1 MLTTILAA
9 AVVLGVLIFVH
20 ELGHFWAAKAVGID
34 VPRFSI
40 GIGPR
45 LTGFRWRETEY
56 VISWLPLGGYVKMAG
71 MGEEEALEGLEGE
84 AAEPDREPSEGDFES
99 KPLWARF
106 VAISAGVVMNFFFA
120 AVAFGAI
127 AAVWGVPAPQE
138 ARIGGVQEN
147 GLPAEALELARLPHG
162 ARVER
167 VEGNRVSSFEDLRL
181 AMGSVPAGEVSLTLD
196 DGRRF
201 TFTMP
206 EGDSARA
213 RVVRSLSPVIRIE
226 PRVGQVVEGGPAD
239 SAGFRPDDRI
249 RAVEGEPVSSFQVFA
264 ARVEKSPGRPV
275 EVTVERGGESRTLTV
290 VPEEQVLA
298 AGGDT
303 LRYGRIRLGV
313 SESAAMTAASQQRQE
328 PGPVGAVTYG
338 FAETWRWTVRT
349 VEVLGRLVTGNVDP
363 GTLGGPVRIAQMSG
377 DVARIG
383 GQAFLNFMAVISIN
397 LAILN
402 LLPIPVLDGGWLLFL
417 GVEAVRGQKLSVE
430 TRVRLT
436 QAGILVV
443 AAIMIWAIGNDL
455 VHVFGG

>member
-40 GIGPR
+40 GIGPK
-45 LTGFRWRETEY
+45 LTGFRWGETEY

-84 AAEPDREPSEGDFES
+84 AEPDREPSDGDFES

-106 VAISAGVVMNFFFA
+106 LAISAGVIMNFLFA

-127 AAVWGVPAPQE
+127 AAVWGVQGTQE
-138 ARIGGVQEN
+138 PVIGGVQEN
-147 GLPAEALELARLPHG
+147 GLPPEALELARVPEG
-162 ARVER
+162 TRVER
-167 VEGNRVSSFEDLRL
+167 VDGNRVSDFEDLRL
-181 AMGSVPAGEVSLTLD
+181 ALASVPAGEVTLSLEG
-196 DGRRF
+196 GREV

-213 RVVRSLSPVIRIE
+213 RVVRSVSPVIRME
-226 PRVGQVVEGGPAD
+226 PRVGDVVEGGPAD
-239 SAGFRPDDRI
+239 SAGL
-249 RAVEGEPVSSFQVFA
+249 RAGDVVREVAGEPISSFQEFA
-264 ARVEKSPGRPV
+264 SRLEERPGRPV
-275 EVTVERGGESRTLTV
+275 EVTVERDGQLRTLTM
-290 VPEEQVLA
+290 VPEERILA
-298 AGGDT
+298 SGGDT
-303 LRYGRIRLGV
+303 LRYGRVLLAG
-313 SESAAMTAASQQRQE
+313 SQAAAMAAASEQME
-328 PGPVGAVTYG
+328 SPGPVGALAHG
-338 FAETWRWTVRT
+338 FGETWRWTVRT
-349 VEVLGRLVTGNVDP
+349 VDVLGRLVTGNVDP

-383 GQAFLNFMAVISIN
+383 GQAFLNFMAIISIN

-417 GVEAVRGQKLSVE
+417 TVEAVRGQKLSVE